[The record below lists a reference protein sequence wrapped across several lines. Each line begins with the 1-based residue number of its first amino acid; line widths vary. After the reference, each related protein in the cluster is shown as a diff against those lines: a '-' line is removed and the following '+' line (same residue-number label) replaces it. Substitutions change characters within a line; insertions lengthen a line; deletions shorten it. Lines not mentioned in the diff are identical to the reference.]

1 MNLFGKISLLI
12 WLLIFIAAAIMFDWF
27 GSREIASGFLEST
40 QTAVETLEE
49 TGDHVQDA
57 IDVVTESTGPVAED
71 TAEAV
76 KEKVA
81 E

>member
-1 MNLFGKISLLI
+1 MNLFGKISIII
-12 WLLIFIAAAIMFDWF
+12 WIIVFIAAAIMFDWF
-27 GSREIASGFLEST
+27 GSREIAENVLDSS
-40 QTAVETLEE
+40 QTAVEKLSE

-57 IDVVTESTGPVAED
+57 IEVVKDSTEPARED
-71 TAEAV
+71 I

>member
-12 WLLIFIAAAIMFDWF
+12 WIIIFIAAAIMFDWF
-27 GSREIASGFLEST
+27 GSREIATNLLDST
-40 QTAVETLEE
+40 QTAVEKLEE

-57 IDVVTESTGPVAED
+57 IDVVKESAEPA
-71 TAEAV
+71 AEEV

>member
-1 MNLFGKISLLI
+1 MNLFGKISIII
-12 WLLIFIAAAIMFDWF
+12 WIIIFIAAAIMFDWF
-27 GSREIASGFLEST
+27 GSREIAENLLDSS
-40 QTAVETLEE
+40 QTAVEKLSE

-57 IDVVTESTGPVAED
+57 IEVVKDSTEPARED
-71 TAEAV
+71 I

>member
-1 MNLFGKISLLI
+1 MNLFGKISIII
-12 WLLIFIAAAIMFDWF
+12 WIIILIAAAIMFDWF
-27 GSREIASGFLEST
+27 GSREIAVDLLDSS
-40 QTAVETLEE
+40 QTAVEKLSE

-57 IDVVTESTGPVAED
+57 IDVVKDSTEPARED
-71 TAEAV
+71 I